1 MALKPPRIN
10 TQDPGAHD
18 LSGSDDEH
26 FSSASE
32 GDTLHP
38 NRKRLST
45 PATPITRVE
54 RVDDQPAYGEVP
66 GTQAYSIRT
75 ADAVPDEVE
84 IVPEGLR
91 SRSGTRSRAM
101 SNLGGEG
108 AGEGSRPQTSGG
120 TPVPKTVVERVDE
133 KPAHGEVEGTLA
145 HEMRLADAEPDEV
158 LLAPEAAR
166 DGTIGQGRYDERAV
180 EDHEVDPEQ
189 QQAWF
194 RSMWEG
200 KQDQGEHPQPT
211 EDEAETNADGEE
223 HEAYEDGDDF
233 DDFNE
238 GVGEDD
244 FGDFDEAE
252 EAESTPI
259 AEAPTHPPHPAA
271 PPDILAGLPPLDFSN
286 LSPDQTKSAIQPYLL
301 AIFPTAPPSND
312 QPLPPIDPPTTS
324 PFLSSRSQALWQQLV
339 SPPPVA
345 PPNWTRSRIRRLFL
359 VSLGVPVDLDEILPP
374 SKQKRL
380 VLPNI
385 NLGTSGDSEPRGGFS
400 TTTTAVERLRESGAN
415 DSTVSLGSTGSTAG
429 TGKKGPRRQGGKGP
443 PPPPDFELNAAALIC
458 RVTEQAMLGYGD
470 EELREFLGTLERVNL
485 RASEVLEYWVQR
497 KDEGLREKEV
507 LEGVVGNLVG
517 FVKGRRGG

>member
-108 AGEGSRPQTSGG
+108 AGEFSRPQTPGG
-120 TPVPKTVVERVDE
+120 TPVPKTVVERVDD

-166 DGTIGQGRYDERAV
+166 DGMTGQG
-180 EDHEVDPEQ
+180 
-189 QQAWF
+189 

-259 AEAPTHPPHPAA
+259 AEAPTHPSHPAA

-301 AIFPTAPPSND
+301 AIFPTAPPSPK
-312 QPLPPIDPPTTS
+312 PLPAPDNPSTTS
-324 PFLSSRSQALWQQLV
+324 PFLSPRSQALWQQLV
-339 SPPPVA
+339 SPPPMA

-385 NLGTSGDSEPRGGFS
+385 NLGTSGDVEPRGGSS
-400 TTTTAVERLRESGAN
+400 TTTTAVERLREGGAN
-415 DSTVSLGSTGSTAG
+415 DSTVSLGSTGSTAAG

-443 PPPPDFELNAAALIC
+443 PPPPDFELNSAALMC

-470 EELREFLGTLERVNL
+470 EELREFLATLERVNL
-485 RASEVLEYWVQR
+485 RASEVLEHWVQR

>member
-38 NRKRLST
+38 SRKRLST
-45 PATPITRVE
+45 PSTPITRVE

-108 AGEGSRPQTSGG
+108 AGGGSRPQTPGG
-120 TPVPKTVVERVDE
+120 TPVPKTVVERVDD

-158 LLAPEAAR
+158 LRAPEVAR
-166 DGTIGQGRYDERAV
+166 DGTIGQGRYDERPV

-200 KQDQGEHPQPT
+200 KQDQGERVQPT
-211 EDEAETNADGEE
+211 KDEAETNADDEE
-223 HEAYEDGDDF
+223 HEADENGDDF

-238 GVGEDD
+238 GGGEDD

-259 AEAPTHPPHPAA
+259 AEAPSHPSHPPA
-271 PPDILAGLPPLDFSN
+271 PPDILAGLPHLDFSN
-286 LSPDQTKSAIQPYLL
+286 LTPDQTKSAIQSYLL
-301 AIFPTAPPSND
+301 AIFPPTPPSPK
-312 QPLPPIDPPTTS
+312 PLPALDPTPLT
-324 PFLSSRSQALWQQLV
+324 PFLSPRSQALWQQLV
-339 SPPPVA
+339 SPPPMA

-385 NLGTSGDSEPRGGFS
+385 NLGASWSSPRAS
-400 TTTTAVERLRESGAN
+400 TAVERLKEGGAN
-415 DSTVSLGSTGSTAG
+415 DSTTSLASTASA
-429 TGKKGPRRQGGKGP
+429 GKKQARRQGGKGP
-443 PPPPDFELNAAALIC
+443 PPPPDFELNAAALLC
-458 RVTEQAMLGYGD
+458 RVTEQAMQGYGD
-470 EELREFLGTLERVNL
+470 EELREFVGTLEGVNQ